1 MGSSEKPVTALAP
14 LWSLD
19 MSTAPL
25 GQKLLAMNPGGVAV
39 FASLTPSTLKHFIAW
54 CGLPKLTPDQKEEI
68 FYVQRKFS
76 LVNP

>member
-1 MGSSEKPVTALAP
+1 MSEKPITALAP

-19 MSTAPL
+19 MSKAPL

-68 FYVQRKFS
+68 YNVQCKFGLGNS
-76 LVNP
+76 